1 MLQIYSL
8 IQNEESFILPN
19 IQFNKTYSFTNE
31 NTQQTIYFSKSELQS
46 FEKGKLVIGF
56 KNSAVS
62 TNNIRVQLN
71 FDGIKSQNFSS
82 AKNLK
87 IIIGVSVAAFA
98 AIIRILF
105 ALCNKNKFFLFIF
118 IREKKE
124 NGLFQLK
131 AF

>member
-118 IREKKE
+118 IREKKK